1 MMNLNKQQQQP
12 IQKLNI
18 PKTPQHVFFKK
29 NDDTNKANAMDA
41 VETAEAQGPVKKVKH
56 IDELYSKTFL
66 DDYFT

>member
-1 MMNLNKQQQQP
+1 MMNLNKQQP

-29 NDDTNKANAMDA
+29 DDDTKKANATDA
-41 VETAEAQGPVKKVKH
+41 VEATEAQRPVKKVKH